1 MGEKLYV
8 QHFPAHRHPGKG
20 LLIHAWVTTVLILT
34 GMDRTE
40 RCARESSHRLHASG
54 RVHDV
59 GAHRLL
65 RAQAKVGMGDDA
77 KKRGLE

>member
-1 MGEKLYV
+1 MCSISPHTGTRAGSAT
-8 QHFPAHRHPGKG
+8 HS
-20 LLIHAWVTTVLILT
+20 WVTTVLILT